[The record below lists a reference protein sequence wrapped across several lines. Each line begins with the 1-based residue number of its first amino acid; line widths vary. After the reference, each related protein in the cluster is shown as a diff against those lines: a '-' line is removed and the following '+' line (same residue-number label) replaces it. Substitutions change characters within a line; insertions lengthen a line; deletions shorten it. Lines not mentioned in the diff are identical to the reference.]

1 MKNIEIAVRL
11 YISKAELSTVN
22 PAFAKKSLTSKTR
35 SPYSIP
41 TVAKSTA
48 GCGSPKLK
56 AKANDNTPQACFF
69 IRSTNTSKASPNR
82 LDLSMVA
89 FCGQRLIVG
98 YIPLLVVLPPR
109 KTLSPNIVEDVS
121 DSSSE
126 LSKGLSTMI
135 YLFLAKDRFQNN
147 HTEIVRIEAENS
159 LQARL
164 SLHPEWR
171 LMVEKPLKAFQR
183 FQETAF
189 FPPLHTV
196 CNRMGRLR
204 KPTKTERAEIAL
216 FMALNALPTTT
227 ASRKGA

>member
-1 MKNIEIAVRL
+1 MKNIKFAVQL
-11 YISKAELSTVN
+11 YIQKAKLSTVN

-48 GCGSPKLK
+48 GRGNPVLE
-56 AKANDNTPQACFF
+56 KANNNTPQACFF
-69 IRSTNTSKASPNR
+69 IRSTNTSKASPKR
-82 LDLSMVA
+82 LDLLND
-89 FCGQRLIVG
+89 G
-98 YIPLLVVLPPR
+98 VLWARFALDCSTFLAVFPPR
-109 KTLSPNIVEDVS
+109 KTLSPNTVESVS
-121 DSSSE
+121 DSSSK
-126 LSKGLSTMI
+126 LRKGLSEMI

-164 SLHPEWR
+164 SLCPEWR
-171 LMVEKPLKAFQR
+171 LVVEKPLKAFQR

-189 FPPLHTV
+189 FPPLHTA
-196 CNRMGRLR
+196 CNRLGRLR

-227 ASRKGA
+227 ANRKGA

>member
-1 MKNIEIAVRL
+1 MKNIEFAVQL
-11 YISKAELSTVN
+11 YIQKAKLSTVN

-35 SPYSIP
+35 SPYSSP
-41 TVAKSTA
+41 TVAKSTV
-48 GCGSPKLK
+48 GRENPFLLHM
-56 AKANDNTPQACFF
+56 ANDNTPQACFF
-69 IRSTNTSKASPNR
+69 IRSTNTSKASPQR
-82 LDLSMVA
+82 LDLSMMA
-89 FCGQRLIVG
+89 FCGQGIALDCFPYVA
-98 YIPLLVVLPPR
+98 VFSPR
-109 KTLSPNIVEDVS
+109 KTLSPHTVRSVS
-121 DSSSE
+121 DSPINLHME
-126 LSKGLSTMI
+126 LSEMI

-164 SLHPEWR
+164 SLRPEWR
-171 LMVEKPLKAFQR
+171 LVVEKPLKAFQR

-216 FMALNALPTTT
+216 FMALNAHHEI
-227 ASRKGA
+227 RKGA

>member
-1 MKNIEIAVRL
+1 
-11 YISKAELSTVN
+11 
-22 PAFAKKSLTSKTR
+22 
-35 SPYSIP
+35 
-41 TVAKSTA
+41 
-48 GCGSPKLK
+48 
-56 AKANDNTPQACFF
+56 
-69 IRSTNTSKASPNR
+69 
-82 LDLSMVA
+82 
-89 FCGQRLIVG
+89 
-98 YIPLLVVLPPR
+98 
-109 KTLSPNIVEDVS
+109 
-121 DSSSE
+121 
-126 LSKGLSTMI
+126 MI

>member
-1 MKNIEIAVRL
+1 MRL
-11 YISKAELSTVN
+11 ESRFCVQLYMQKAKLSTDN

-48 GCGSPKLK
+48 GRGNPVPKM
-56 AKANDNTPQACFF
+56 ANDSTPQACFF
-69 IRSTNTSKASPNR
+69 IRSTNTSKASYKR
-82 LDLSMVA
+82 LDLLND
-89 FCGQRLIVG
+89 G
-98 YIPLLVVLPPR
+98 VLWARFALDCLPFLAVFPPR
-109 KTLSPNIVEDVS
+109 KTLSPNTVESVS
-121 DSSSE
+121 DSSLKSKME
-126 LSKGLSTMI
+126 LSEMI

-171 LMVEKPLKAFQR
+171 LVIEKPLKAFQR

-196 CNRMGRLR
+196 CNRKWRLC

-216 FMALNALPTTT
+216 FMALNAHHE
-227 ASRKGA
+227 SRKGA